1 MTPQEIFKI
10 ENTELRRIAY
20 EYMDKSKMKK
30 LKDYK
35 VLDKAK
41 DKYGNRMQIVE
52 FKVNGFKDPFKYYQC
67 ICPSS

>member
-20 EYMDKSKMKK
+20 EYMDKTKMKK
-30 LKDYK
+30 IKGYK

-41 DKYGNRMQIVE
+41 D
-52 FKVNGFKDPFKYYQC
+52 
-67 ICPSS
+67 